1 MHRIHAGEIDRP
13 RFAPESRNQPELIIL
28 GRVLQLIG
36 DADIALSGAAMA
48 VKPHTQLSLL
58 MHCPEDHT
66 EMLDIT
72 LIGIIVPV

>member
-1 MHRIHAGEIDRP
+1 
-13 RFAPESRNQPELIIL
+13 
-28 GRVLQLIG
+28 
-36 DADIALSGAAMA
+36 MA
-48 VKPHTQLSLL
+48 VKTHTQLSLL